1 MWSQQQ
7 FCLHLPHNNWFT
19 LDLPTEYTDQKYE
32 SSVHDPENLKDM
44 KWRIDLYNVDVKG
57 NPCID

>member
-1 MWSQQQ
+1 
-7 FCLHLPHNNWFT
+7 LPHNNWFT
-19 LDLPTEYTDQKYE
+19 LDLPTKYTDQKYE